1 MAESFSSLD
10 NPFLLEYRDTLSGGA
25 DYFDINDVDNV
36 DDYYDTEFKK
46 AFSKTDYL
54 LDSDIIGGEGG
65 VGGGSIDFS
74 PTRILSE
81 QEYRGFVE
89 DAPAYLSDFGN
100 KRPDVIKTKQA
111 YNAVQNLNSTED
123 LQDALSSY
131 YGYDVEANEQS
142 FSKSDFGGNLG
153 QHTDSSDSELQ
164 QFHSLVEPILKDQI
178 TYLQATKG
186 LNYQEALMESYNND
200 PMLQALYYKYDVSP
214 VRQTE
219 DGSTY
224 LYDPFSFSEIRTLEV
239 KDPSIKDIGIA
250 AIKAYVIGSILGPI
264 AGQISLGV
272 GQTAVKIAQTAGV
285 PAATATAIAS
295 TLTPM
300 AATMAASAA
309 TSFILGGDPVK
320 AALIAGIPIG
330 NIPIPG
336 TNGAT
341 LSSIAGNV
349 TGGPVNFYLGGDP
362 VSIALAE
369 RLSAVSSVSQGAGG
383 GTGSSIGGG
392 GGTGATPD
400 FNPYINS
407 IAASVAAS
415 NLEEEEQEAT
425 LDFAFNPYTE
435 SEEAEAAGIV
445 TNEAENANNAA
456 QEALK
461 TPSSY
466 TSAIDDYVGR
476 YKEAMIRNRGRPSQA
491 SRFYL
496 EKIRAAEAAEKQELN
511 EKRIAANVAKGNYD
525 AAVKNES
532 EIRRGEE
539 RAYQAEKDAAYK
551 AWQIEDAARKER
563 NRIKAEEAAV
573 ARARADELAAKEET
587 ARIAREE
594 AKRAADEKAAEAQRL
609 ADEKAA
615 EAKREADTEAKKIAE
630 EEAAE
635 AQRIADAEAEEA
647 QKIAKEIKD
656 AEKEAG
662 NLPPETDVTPPDFDD
677 IDTDTTVD
685 NPPPEIDDPEIDQ
698 KFVPPEEDASGG
710 SSSDSSESAED
721 SSESDDSSGTGE
733 GADEGDTG
741 LGDII
746 AAQLQEA
753 IDAEEDPELKKD
765 LQFELSKW
773 LSSGPKEFSTFPNAP
788 KPDDYVADNE
798 DETGVVNWVAALSDY
813 FRSTKK
819 SGIPTTA
826 LSPSESTGGSGMMS
840 TINTGGGE
848 TASTDSSGSGAS
860 GISAGAGTGGAGGTG
875 GEGAGGGGAGSS
887 AGGGGTGGLGSGT
900 AAGGAGGGATTGGS
914 DSGSGTGT
922 GTGDGSGSGAGAGAG
937 TGTGMFGGAGSG
949 GAGQS
954 SVTDLVFSDYVK
966 RYKAPELQKRVL
978 PLQGYQAPQ
987 GLFRGII

>member
-1 MAESFSSLD
+1 MAESFSSFA
-10 NPFLLEYRDTLSGGA
+10 NPFLEYRNTLSGGA
-25 DYFDINDVDNV
+25 NYFDINDVDNV
-36 DDYYDTEFKK
+36 DDYYDTAFQK
-46 AFSKTDYL
+46 AFSDTGYLTDI
-54 LDSDIIGGEGG
+54 DIIGGEGG
-65 VGGGSIDFS
+65 VGGGSINYN

-81 QEYRGFVE
+81 QEYRGFVG

-100 KRPDVIKTKQA
+100 ERADVIKTKQA
-111 YNAVQNLNSTED
+111 YSAVQNLNSTED
-123 LQDALSSY
+123 LQAALSSY
-131 YGYDVEANEQS
+131 YGYDVTASKQS

-153 QHTDSSDSELQ
+153 THTNSSDSELQ

-178 TYLQATKG
+178 SYLQATKG
-186 LNYQEALMESYNND
+186 LNYQEALMESYNSD
-200 PMLQALYYKYDVSP
+200 PMLQALYHKYDVSP
-214 VRQTE
+214 IRQTK

-250 AIKAYVIGSILGPI
+250 AVKAYVIGSILGPI
-264 AGQISLGV
+264 AGSIAQGIGGTATQI
-272 GQTAVKIAQTAGV
+272 AVKAGV
-285 PAATATAIAS
+285 SEATATAIAA
-295 TLTPM
+295 TLGPT

-309 TSFILGGDPVK
+309 TSFVLGGDPIK
-320 AALIAGIPIG
+320 AALSAGIPIG
-330 NIPIPG
+330 NIQIPG

-341 LSSIAGNV
+341 LSSIAGNL

-383 GTGSSIGGG
+383 GTGSSIGAGG
-392 GGTGATPD
+392 AGATPD
-400 FNPYINS
+400 FNPYINN
-407 IAASVAAS
+407 IAASVAGTTI
-415 NLEEEEQEAT
+415 EEEEERYNNELNLLLNALDNEDTTTEPVDTTDTQPDPVDSDGDGVTDDLDAFPNNANETTDTDGDGVGDNAQREA
-425 LDFAFNPYTE
+425 
-435 SEEAEAAGIV
+435 EEAA
-445 TNEAENANNAA
+445 
-456 QEALK
+456 
-461 TPSSY
+461 
-466 TSAIDDYVGR
+466 
-476 YKEAMIRNRGRPSQA
+476 KEAQ
-491 SRFYL
+491 
-496 EKIRAAEAAEKQELN
+496 
-511 EKRIAANVAKGNYD
+511 RIADEKA
-525 AAVKNES
+525 
-532 EIRRGEE
+532 EE
-539 RAYQAEKDAAYK
+539 Q
-551 AWQIEDAARKER
+551 
-563 NRIKAEEAAV
+563 RIADEKAEEAQ
-573 ARARADELAAKEET
+573 RIADE
-587 ARIAREE
+587 
-594 AKRAADEKAAEAQRL
+594 RAE
-609 ADEKAA
+609 
-615 EAKREADTEAKKIAE
+615 
-630 EEAAE
+630 E
-635 AQRIADAEAEEA
+635 AQRIADAEAEE
-647 QKIAKEIKD
+647 KAKEAQRIADKK
-656 AEKEAG
+656 AEEQRIADEKAKEAQRIADEKAAEAKRLADIEAKRIADEKAEAKRLADFEAEG
-662 NLPPETDVTPPDFDD
+662 GAIGYAERIREQERLEREALEARNQEDFD
-677 IDTDTTVD
+677 IEVDTTVD

-721 SSESDDSSGTGE
+721 SSESDDSSGAGD

-765 LQFELSKW
+765 LQLELSKW

-798 DETGVVNWVAALSDY
+798 DKTGVVNWVAALSDY

-860 GISAGAGTGGAGGTG
+860 GVSAGAGTGGAGGTG

-887 AGGGGTGGLGSGT
+887 AGGGGTGGLGGGT

-914 DSGSGTGT
+914 GSGSGTGT

-937 TGTGMFGGAGSG
+937 TGTGMFGGA
-949 GAGQS
+949 AGQS
-954 SVTDLVFSDYVK
+954 SVTGLMFGDYMNK
-966 RYKAPELQKRVL
+966 YQAPELLKRVL

-987 GLFRGII
+987 GLFKGII